1 MHYPKPGPTCGYH
14 VPVNSFC
21 FVRGSFW
28 ASGEALHGAP
38 LAESAN
44 PPKSSKPRVFPHF
57 GSKFAQKH
65 AFFYV
70 FGFKNALKPRVF
82 PRFGVKFAQK
92 RVFFHVFGF
101 KMPQSHAFFHVLA
114 SNLLKNAC
122 FSTFL
127 ASKCLKATLFST
139 FWLQNCSKTRVFPRF
154 GFRIPQKH
162 ACFHVFGFKTVC
174 FSTFWLQNCSKTR
187 VFQCFCF
194 QSGSKPR
201 VFPSF
206 GFNIVQKRALHN
218 FFFTNCYSCFS
229 TFLVWRGSKKHFF
242 FFPCVFFQNFAMQG
256 VFFTDRRLCTQ
267 VLRARKLLHTDDLH
281 TDNLHTDSFVQQTA
295 LHT

>member
-1 MHYPKPGPTCGYH
+1 MGRPWLSLPTLQ
-14 VPVNSFC
+14 N
-21 FVRGSFW
+21 RQ
-28 ASGEALHGAP
+28 
-38 LAESAN
+38 N
-44 PPKSSKPRVFPHF
+44 
-57 GSKFAQKH
+57 H
-65 AFFYV
+65 AFFHV
-70 FGFKNALKPRVF
+70 LAPNLLKNT
-82 PRFGVKFAQK
+82 RFSTFLASKCFST
-92 RVFFHVFGF
+92 FF
-101 KMPQSHAFFHVLA
+101 QNHAFFHVLA

-127 ASKCLKATLFST
+127 ASKCFKATLFST

-162 ACFHVFGFKTVC
+162 ACFHVFGFKTVR

-187 VFQCFCF
+187 VFQCFCL

-206 GFNIVQKRALHN
+206 GFNIVQKRAFIK
-218 FFFTNCYSCFS
+218 FFVYKLLQLFFDVFGLKRFKKPCF
-229 TFLVWRGSKKHFF
+229 
-242 FFPCVFFQNFAMQG
+242 FAMCFVSKSLQCKAY
-256 VFFTDRRLCTQ
+256 FFTDRRLCTQ
-267 VLRARKLLHTDDLH
+267 VRRARKLLHTDDLHTKAFTHRLFCTTNCFTHISFRTPKHLKTNAFYRGLSRATIQIYTRKHLHTENLH